1 MSTPAVVN
9 ERLSS
14 GALDMERLFQSAGE
28 VGTDMMKVDWAQTPL
43 GSPSTWPQS
52 LRSIVHVVLTSRFS
66 MWMAW
71 GPELTF
77 FCNDKYRRDTL
88 GTKYPWALGRPAA
101 DVWAEI
107 WSDIGPRIETVLQTG
122 VASWDE
128 SLLLILERDGYPE
141 ETYHTFSYSPLS
153 DESGAV
159 AGLLCVVSEDTERIV
174 GDRRMNV
181 LRCLGA
187 ALTSAQTED
196 EVFGAVSEALAS
208 DQTVLPFALLYEFDD
223 GGAHLASC
231 AGATPGDPVAPLN
244 VPSGTVSWPIARL
257 VAAPQLVVDDLVGRF
272 SDVPRGGWEEPATA
286 ALLVRVDGAPGAP
299 PYGVLVAGL
308 NRFRLLDEDY
318 RGFLDLVA
326 NQISAGMSNARAYE
340 AERQRA
346 EDLAALD
353 RAKTT
358 FFTNVSHE
366 FRTPLT
372 LILGPTT
379 DALNDRRD
387 PLSVQQ
393 RARVET
399 VHQSS
404 ERLLKLVNTLLDFS
418 RLESG
423 RTEAR
428 LESVDLAAETLQIAE
443 MFRSAVERAGLDF
456 VVECRPIEAPVGV
469 DREMW
474 AKIVSNLLSNAL
486 KFTFEGEISVRI
498 ARDDDAVELAVRDTG
513 IGIQAED
520 QVHLFE
526 RFHRIEGARSRT
538 FEGSGIGLALVAEL
552 VGLHGGSIRAT
563 SAPGEGSTFTVRL
576 PIGTTVTGA
585 PVIDEGRGRQVVSS
599 YVAEAMRWL
608 APYDEGAK
616 PPPTAAARRR
626 SADRARRGRQPGHA
640 SVHRGPAGGRI

>member
-1 MSTPAVVN
+1 
-9 ERLSS
+9 
-14 GALDMERLFQSAGE
+14 
-28 VGTDMMKVDWAQTPL
+28 
-43 GSPSTWPQS
+43 
-52 LRSIVHVVLTSRFS
+52 
-66 MWMAW
+66 MWT
-71 GPELTF
+71 E
-77 FCNDKYRRDTL
+77 
-88 GTKYPWALGRPAA
+88 RPA
-101 DVWAEI
+101 
-107 WSDIGPRIETVLQTG
+107 
-122 VASWDE
+122 
-128 SLLLILERDGYPE
+128 
-141 ETYHTFSYSPLS
+141 
-153 DESGAV
+153 
-159 AGLLCVVSEDTERIV
+159 
-174 GDRRMNV
+174 RR
-181 LRCLGA
+181 
-187 ALTSAQTED
+187 
-196 EVFGAVSEALAS
+196 
-208 DQTVLPFALLYEFDD
+208 
-223 GGAHLASC
+223 
-231 AGATPGDPVAPLN
+231 
-244 VPSGTVSWPIARL
+244 
-257 VAAPQLVVDDLVGRF
+257 
-272 SDVPRGGWEEPATA
+272 
-286 ALLVRVDGAPGAP
+286 

-326 NQISAGMSNARAYE
+326 NQISASLSNARAYE

-379 DALNDRRD
+379 DALNDRHD

-399 VHQSS
+399 IHQSS

-428 LESVDLAAETLQIAE
+428 LEAVDLAAETLQIAE

-486 KFTFEGEISVRI
+486 KFTFEGEISVRL
-498 ARDDDAVELAVRDTG
+498 AGDDDAVELAVRDTG

-538 FEGSGIGLALVAEL
+538 L
-552 VGLHGGSIRAT
+552 
-563 SAPGEGSTFTVRL
+563 
-576 PIGTTVTGA
+576 
-585 PVIDEGRGRQVVSS
+585 RGFGHRP
-599 YVAEAMRWL
+599 R
-608 APYDEGAK
+608 
-616 PPPTAAARRR
+616 ARRR
-626 SADRARRGRQPGHA
+626 AGRPARRFDRVPRALRARAARSRSA
-640 SVHRGPAGGRI
+640 FRSARR

>member
-1 MSTPAVVN
+1 
-9 ERLSS
+9 
-14 GALDMERLFQSAGE
+14 MERLFQSAGD
-28 VGTDMMKVDWAQTPL
+28 VGADMMNVDWEQTPL
-43 GSPSTWPQS
+43 GPPETWPQS
-52 LRSIVHVVLTSRFS
+52 LRSVVHLVLTSRFS

-101 DVWAEI
+101 EVWAEI
-107 WSDIGPRIETVLQTG
+107 WSDIGPRIETVLETG

-128 SLLLILERDGYPE
+128 SLLLILERYGYPE

-153 DESGAV
+153 DETSAV
-159 AGLLCVVSEDTERIV
+159 CGLLCVVSEDSERVV

-181 LRCLGA
+181 LRGLGA
-187 ALTSAQTED
+187 ALTSAQTEE
-196 EVFGAVSEALAS
+196 EVFQAVSDTLES
-208 DQTVLPFALLYEFDD
+208 DPTVLPFALLYEFDHE
-223 GGAHLASC
+223 GAHLASC
-231 AGATPGDPVAPLN
+231 VGATPGDPVAPRH
-244 VPSGTVSWPIARL
+244 VSMDAASWPIASL
-257 VAAPQLVVDDLVGRF
+257 VAASHLLIDDLADRF
-272 SDVPRGGWEEPATA
+272 SEVPRGGWDEPATS
-286 ALLVRVDGAPGAP
+286 ALLVRVDGPPGAP

-308 NRFRLLDEDY
+308 NRYRPLDEEY

-326 NQISAGMSNARAYE
+326 SQVCASLSNARAYE

-372 LILGPTT
+372 LILGPTA
-379 DALNDRRD
+379 DALNDRQN
-387 PLSVQQ
+387 PLSPEQ
-393 RARVET
+393 RSRVET
-399 VHQSS
+399 IHQAS

-423 RTEAR
+423 RTEAQ
-428 LESVDLAAETLQIAE
+428 LESVDIAAETRLIVE
-443 MFRSAVERAGLDF
+443 MFRSAVERAGLEL
-456 VVECRPIEAPVGV
+456 VVECNPIEDPVGV

-486 KFTFEGEISVRI
+486 KFTFDGRISVRI
-498 ARDDDAVELAVRDTG
+498 TRDGDVVELSVCDSG

-552 VGLHGGSIRAT
+552 VGLHGGSISAS
-563 SAPGEGSTFTVRL
+563 SAPGEGSTFKVCL
-576 PIGTTVTGA
+576 PIVSAATDMSIV
-585 PVIDEGRGRQVVSS
+585 DEGRGRQVATS
-599 YVAEAMRWL
+599 YVTEAMRWL
-608 APYDEGAK
+608 SPNDERATFSSRDSDMSPAEIDRWCWSRTTTLTCFGMWLACSRK
-616 PPPTAAARRR
+616 PTT
-626 SADRARRGRQPGHA
+626 S
-640 SVHRGPAGGRI
+640 